1 MWKGLEL
8 TGLLCVDITTYL
20 LEQLPPTALIAP
32 NAAQSTPLH
41 WISLNY
47 HLPILRLLCPLL
59 PPSAFD
65 LLNGRHKTAVQE
77 AEEGCESWTVGEGNE
92 DTDRGRERI
101 RREEVVG
108 YLLGCMGLGTDEGIK
123 KEKEKRAKEQRER
136 EGEGEVAMGE
146 KEGTELEEGVEGMKL
161 VDEVTKLS
169 TTEGAES
176 TAVVDRLKE
185 EMNR

>member
-1 MWKGLEL
+1 M
-8 TGLLCVDITTYL
+8 
-20 LEQLPPTALIAP
+20 
-32 NAAQSTPLH
+32 
-41 WISLNY
+41 
-47 HLPILRLLCPLL
+47 
-59 PPSAFD
+59 
-65 LLNGRHKTAVQE
+65 
-77 AEEGCESWTVGEGNE
+77 
-92 DTDRGRERI
+92 
-101 RREEVVG
+101 G

-136 EGEGEVAMGE
+136 EGVVEMIEDKGTGE
-146 KEGTELEEGVEGMKL
+146 LREGVEGMKL